1 MATLNTDIR
10 YIKGVGEAR
19 AKSLAKLGITDLR
32 SLLSYFPRA
41 YDDRRAYKKIAGL
54 IPGENA
60 CVCAVIAG
68 EPRLSR
74 IRKGLDLI
82 KLRAV
87 DETGALELTYFNQ
100 SYLKNTFHTGDA
112 YVFFGRA
119 EGTPSRPQMTNP
131 LFEREGAHQITG
143 RIMPIYPLTAGVSQS
158 MLYKAVEQG
167 LAACVDELPDI
178 LPEDVRLVYQLCH
191 TRFAYENI
199 HFPTDDEALSAARR
213 RLAFEELFLLAL
225 GLKLLR
231 ERRTFVAGKQ
241 CKKVDLS
248 PFFTSLSFSLTG
260 AQRRAIGD
268 IARDLTGQRPM
279 NRLVQ
284 GDVGSGKTM
293 VAAAAIY
300 MAAKN
305 GLQCALMAPTEILAE
320 QHYRS
325 LAPLLEPLG
334 IPCALLTAS
343 TKARE
348 RRALNE
354 RLRSGELSLV
364 IGTHA
369 LLSPDVQYQ
378 NLGLVVTDEQ
388 HRFGVDQRA
397 ALSAKG
403 DDPHLLVMSATPI
416 PRTLALMIYGDLD
429 VSVLDEL
436 PPGRQKIDTF
446 AVPSSYHERIY
457 AFLRKLVAEG
467 RQAYIVCPMVS
478 ENDELPDERKAVT
491 AYAAHL
497 QAEVFPDLRI
507 APIHGKMKP
516 KEKDAVM
523 RAFAAHEIDVLVSTT
538 VIEVGVDVPNA
549 NLMIIEDAD
558 RLGLAQLHQIRGRIG
573 RSSRRAYAYLTYRP
587 GKVLTEVASKRLSAI
602 REYVDFGAGFRI
614 AMRDLEIRGAGN
626 LLGPEQS
633 GYMMSVGYDMYLK
646 LLNDAVLEQQGKGRE
661 IRPECSADLT
671 VAAYIPERY
680 VPSDRQRMD
689 LYRRIAAL
697 RDNDAAADLI
707 DELTD
712 RYGDPPRPVTA
723 LLDVALLRAAAA
735 DTGVTDIT
743 QKGQTLLLSLG
754 QRMDVPSLMAVCTLP
769 AYRSRLLLSAG
780 EHPKL
785 TLHLKPGEEALDAA
799 GHLVEA
805 LTLKRKEISG
815 ETPAEGG
822 TL

>member
-41 YDDRRAYKKIAGL
+41 YDDRRAYKKIADL
-54 IPGENA
+54 VPGENA

-68 EPRLSR
+68 EPKLSR

-100 SYLKNTFHTGDA
+100 SYLKNTFHTGGA

-178 LPEDVRLVYQLCH
+178 LPENVRLVYQLCH

-248 PFFTSLSFSLTG
+248 PFFTSLPFSLTG
-260 AQRRAIGD
+260 AQRRAIDD

-300 MAAKN
+300 IAAKN

-429 VSVLDEL
+429 VSILNEL

-446 AVPSSYHERIY
+446 AVPSSYHARIY

-467 RQAYIVCPMVS
+467 RQAYIVCPMVA

-491 AYAAHL
+491 AYAETL
-497 QAEVFPDLRI
+497 QKEVFPDLRI

-549 NLMIIEDAD
+549 ALMLIENAECF
-558 RLGLAQLHQIRGRIG
+558 GLSQLHQLRGRVG
-573 RSSRRAYAYLTYRP
+573 RGRHKSYCVLVSDNKGEENKQRLRVMSSMSD
-587 GKVLTEVASKRLSAI
+587 GFAI
-602 REYVDFGAGFRI
+602 AEED
-614 AMRDLEIRGAGN
+614 
-626 LLGPEQS
+626 
-633 GYMMSVGYDMYLK
+633 LK
-646 LLNDAVLEQQGKGRE
+646 LRGPGDFFGSRQHGLPSLRV
-661 IRPECSADLT
+661 ADLSCDLSLLHET
-671 VAAYIPERY
+671 QSAAE
-680 VPSDRQRMD
+680 Q
-689 LYRRIAAL
+689 LL
-697 RDNDAAADLI
+697 AADPALKNHPLLKARV
-707 DELTD
+707 EL
-712 RYGDPPRPVTA
+712 
-723 LLDVALLRAAAA
+723 LFELNA
-735 DTGVTDIT
+735 DA
-743 QKGQTLLLSLG
+743 
-754 QRMDVPSLMAVCTLP
+754 MN
-769 AYRSRLLLSAG
+769 
-780 EHPKL
+780 
-785 TLHLKPGEEALDAA
+785 
-799 GHLVEA
+799 
-805 LTLKRKEISG
+805 
-815 ETPAEGG
+815 
-822 TL
+822 

>member
-41 YDDRRAYKKIAGL
+41 YDDRRAYKKIADL

-68 EPRLSR
+68 EPKLSR
-74 IRKGLDLI
+74 IRKGLDLV

-131 LFEREGAHQITG
+131 LFERECAHQITG

-248 PFFTSLSFSLTG
+248 PFFTSLPFSLTG
-260 AQRRAIGD
+260 AQRRAIDD
-268 IARDLTGQRPM
+268 IARDLTGKRPM

-429 VSVLDEL
+429 VSILNEL

-467 RQAYIVCPMVS
+467 RQAYIVCPMVA

-491 AYAAHL
+491 AYAETL
-497 QAEVFPDLRI
+497 QKEVFPDLRI

-549 NLMIIEDAD
+549 ALMLIENAECF
-558 RLGLAQLHQIRGRIG
+558 GLSQLHQLRGRVG
-573 RSSRRAYAYLTYRP
+573 RGRHKSYCVLVSDSKGEENKQRLKVMSSTSD
-587 GKVLTEVASKRLSAI
+587 GFAI
-602 REYVDFGAGFRI
+602 AEED
-614 AMRDLEIRGAGN
+614 
-626 LLGPEQS
+626 
-633 GYMMSVGYDMYLK
+633 LK
-646 LLNDAVLEQQGKGRE
+646 LRGPGDFFGSRQHGLPSLRV
-661 IRPECSADLT
+661 ADLSCDLSLLHET
-671 VAAYIPERY
+671 QSAAE
-680 VPSDRQRMD
+680 Q
-689 LYRRIAAL
+689 LL
-697 RDNDAAADLI
+697 AADPALKNHPLLKARV
-707 DELTD
+707 EL
-712 RYGDPPRPVTA
+712 
-723 LLDVALLRAAAA
+723 LFELNA
-735 DTGVTDIT
+735 DA
-743 QKGQTLLLSLG
+743 
-754 QRMDVPSLMAVCTLP
+754 MN
-769 AYRSRLLLSAG
+769 
-780 EHPKL
+780 
-785 TLHLKPGEEALDAA
+785 
-799 GHLVEA
+799 
-805 LTLKRKEISG
+805 
-815 ETPAEGG
+815 
-822 TL
+822 

>member
-1 MATLNTDIR
+1 MAALNTDIR

-19 AKSLAKLGITDLR
+19 AKALAKLGVTDLR

-41 YDDRRAYKKIAGL
+41 YEDRRACKKIAGL
-54 IPGENA
+54 VPGEMS
-60 CVCAVIAG
+60 CVCAVVAG
-68 EPRLSR
+68 EAKLSR
-74 IRKGLDLI
+74 IRKGLDLV
-82 KLRAV
+82 KLCVV
-87 DETGALELTYFNQ
+87 DESGTLELTYFNQ
-100 SYLKNTFHTGDA
+100 SYLKNTFHTGET
-112 YVFFGRA
+112 YVFYGRA
-119 EGTPSRPQMTNP
+119 EGTPRRLQMTNP

-178 LPEDVRLVYQLCH
+178 LPEDVRLAHQLCH

-199 HFPTDDEALSAARR
+199 HFPADDEALAAARR

-231 ERRTFVAGKQ
+231 SRRTFVAGKR
-241 CKKVDLS
+241 CRDTDPS
-248 PFFTSLSFSLTG
+248 PFFAALPFSLTA
-260 AQRRAIGD
+260 AQRRAVDD
-268 IARDLTGQRPM
+268 IARDLSLERPM
-279 NRLVQ
+279 NRLCQ

-325 LAPLLEPLG
+325 LAPLLAPLG
-334 IPCALLTAS
+334 ISCALLTAS
-343 TKARE
+343 TRAKE
-348 RRALNE
+348 RRALSE
-354 RLRSGELSLV
+354 ALRSGELSLV

-403 DDPHLLVMSATPI
+403 ENPHLLVMSATPI

-446 AVPSSYHERIY
+446 AVPSSYHARIY
-457 AFLRKLVAEG
+457 AFLRKLVQEG
-467 RQAYIVCPMVS
+467 RQAYIVCPMVA

-491 AYAAHL
+491 AYAEHL
-497 QAEVFPDLRI
+497 QTEIFPDLRV

-549 NLMIIEDAD
+549 ALMLIENAECF
-558 RLGLAQLHQIRGRIG
+558 GLSQLHQLRGRVG
-573 RSSRRAYAYLTYRP
+573 RGQHKSYCVLVSDNKGEENRARLKIMSSTNDGFAIAEEDLRLRGP
-587 GKVLTEVASKRLSAI
+587 G
-602 REYVDFGAGFRI
+602 DFFGSRQHGLPALR
-614 AMRDLEIRGAGN
+614 
-626 LLGPEQS
+626 
-633 GYMMSVGYDMYLK
+633 V
-646 LLNDAVLEQQGKGRE
+646 
-661 IRPECSADLT
+661 ADLSCDLSLLHET
-671 VAAYIPERY
+671 QSAAE
-680 VPSDRQRMD
+680 Q
-689 LYRRIAAL
+689 LL
-697 RDNDAAADLI
+697 AADA
-707 DELTD
+707 ELAAH
-712 RYGDPPRPVTA
+712 P
-723 LLDVALLRAAAA
+723 LLKARIELLFSLNA
-735 DTGVTDIT
+735 DA
-743 QKGQTLLLSLG
+743 
-754 QRMDVPSLMAVCTLP
+754 MN
-769 AYRSRLLLSAG
+769 
-780 EHPKL
+780 
-785 TLHLKPGEEALDAA
+785 
-799 GHLVEA
+799 
-805 LTLKRKEISG
+805 
-815 ETPAEGG
+815 
-822 TL
+822 

>member
-41 YDDRRAYKKIAGL
+41 YDDRRAYKKIADL

-68 EPRLSR
+68 EPKLSR
-74 IRKGLDLI
+74 IRKGLDLV

-143 RIMPIYPLTAGVSQS
+143 RIMPIYPLTAGISQS

-248 PFFTSLSFSLTG
+248 PFFSSLPFSLTG

-268 IARDLTGQRPM
+268 IARDLTGKRPM

-343 TKARE
+343 TKAKE

-354 RLRSGELSLV
+354 RLQSGELSLV

-429 VSVLDEL
+429 VSILNEL

-457 AFLRKLVAEG
+457 AFLRKLVADG
-467 RQAYIVCPMVS
+467 RQAYIVCPMVA

-491 AYAAHL
+491 AYAETL
-497 QAEVFPDLRI
+497 QKEVFPDLRI

-549 NLMIIEDAD
+549 ALMLIENAECF
-558 RLGLAQLHQIRGRIG
+558 GLSQLHQLRGRVG
-573 RSSRRAYAYLTYRP
+573 RGRHKSYCVLVSDNKGEENKQRLKVMSSTSD
-587 GKVLTEVASKRLSAI
+587 GFAI
-602 REYVDFGAGFRI
+602 AEED
-614 AMRDLEIRGAGN
+614 
-626 LLGPEQS
+626 
-633 GYMMSVGYDMYLK
+633 LK
-646 LLNDAVLEQQGKGRE
+646 LRGPGDFFGSRQHGLPSLRV
-661 IRPECSADLT
+661 ADLSCDLSLLHET
-671 VAAYIPERY
+671 QSAAE
-680 VPSDRQRMD
+680 Q
-689 LYRRIAAL
+689 LL
-697 RDNDAAADLI
+697 AADPALKNHPLLKARV
-707 DELTD
+707 EL
-712 RYGDPPRPVTA
+712 
-723 LLDVALLRAAAA
+723 LFELNA
-735 DTGVTDIT
+735 DA
-743 QKGQTLLLSLG
+743 
-754 QRMDVPSLMAVCTLP
+754 MN
-769 AYRSRLLLSAG
+769 
-780 EHPKL
+780 
-785 TLHLKPGEEALDAA
+785 
-799 GHLVEA
+799 
-805 LTLKRKEISG
+805 
-815 ETPAEGG
+815 
-822 TL
+822 

>member
-41 YDDRRAYKKIAGL
+41 YDDRRAYKKIVDL

-178 LPEDVRLVYQLCH
+178 LPENVRLVYQLCH

-248 PFFTSLSFSLTG
+248 PFFTSLPFSLTG

-268 IARDLTGQRPM
+268 IARDLTGKRPM

-343 TKARE
+343 TTAKE

-429 VSVLDEL
+429 VSILNEL

-446 AVPSSYHERIY
+446 AVPSSYHARIY
-457 AFLRKLVAEG
+457 AFLRKLVADG
-467 RQAYIVCPMVS
+467 RQAYIVCPMVA

-491 AYAAHL
+491 AYAETL
-497 QAEVFPDLRI
+497 QKEVFPDLRI

-549 NLMIIEDAD
+549 ALMLIENAECF
-558 RLGLAQLHQIRGRIG
+558 GLSQLHQLRGRVG
-573 RSSRRAYAYLTYRP
+573 RGRHKSYCVLVSDNKGEENKQRLKVMSSTSD
-587 GKVLTEVASKRLSAI
+587 GFAI
-602 REYVDFGAGFRI
+602 AEED
-614 AMRDLEIRGAGN
+614 
-626 LLGPEQS
+626 
-633 GYMMSVGYDMYLK
+633 LK
-646 LLNDAVLEQQGKGRE
+646 LRGPGDFFGSRQHGLPSLRV
-661 IRPECSADLT
+661 ADLSCDLSLLHET
-671 VAAYIPERY
+671 QSAAE
-680 VPSDRQRMD
+680 Q
-689 LYRRIAAL
+689 LL
-697 RDNDAAADLI
+697 AADPALKNHPLLKARV
-707 DELTD
+707 EL
-712 RYGDPPRPVTA
+712 
-723 LLDVALLRAAAA
+723 LFELNA
-735 DTGVTDIT
+735 DA
-743 QKGQTLLLSLG
+743 
-754 QRMDVPSLMAVCTLP
+754 MN
-769 AYRSRLLLSAG
+769 
-780 EHPKL
+780 
-785 TLHLKPGEEALDAA
+785 
-799 GHLVEA
+799 
-805 LTLKRKEISG
+805 
-815 ETPAEGG
+815 
-822 TL
+822 

>member
-1 MATLNTDIR
+1 MAALNTDIR

-19 AKSLAKLGITDLR
+19 AKALAKLGVTDLR

-41 YDDRRAYKKIAGL
+41 YEDRRACKKIAGL
-54 IPGENA
+54 VPGEMS
-60 CVCAVIAG
+60 CVCAVVAG
-68 EPRLSR
+68 EAKLSR
-74 IRKGLDLI
+74 IRKGLDLV
-82 KLRAV
+82 KLRVV
-87 DETGALELTYFNQ
+87 DESGALELTYFNQ
-100 SYLKNTFHTGDA
+100 SYLKNTFHTGET
-112 YVFFGRA
+112 YVFYGRA
-119 EGTPSRPQMTNP
+119 EGTPRRLQMTNP
-131 LFEREGAHQITG
+131 FFEREGERRITG

-178 LPEDVRLVYQLCH
+178 LPEDVRLAHQLCH

-199 HFPTDDEALSAARR
+199 HFPSGDEALAAARR

-231 ERRTFVAGKQ
+231 SRRTFVAGKR
-241 CKKVDLS
+241 CRDTDPS
-248 PFFTSLSFSLTG
+248 PFFAALPFSLTA
-260 AQRRAIGD
+260 AQRRAVDD
-268 IARDLTGQRPM
+268 IARDLSLERPM
-279 NRLVQ
+279 NRLCQ

-325 LAPLLEPLG
+325 LAPLLSPLG
-334 IPCALLTAS
+334 ISCALLTAS
-343 TKARE
+343 TRAKE

-354 RLRSGELSLV
+354 ALRSGELSLV

-403 DDPHLLVMSATPI
+403 ENPHLLVMSATPI

-446 AVPSSYHERIY
+446 AVPSSYHARIY
-457 AFLRKLVAEG
+457 AFLRKLVQEG
-467 RQAYIVCPMVS
+467 RQAYIVCPMVA

-497 QAEVFPDLRI
+497 QTEVFPDLRV

-549 NLMIIEDAD
+549 ALMLIENAECF
-558 RLGLAQLHQIRGRIG
+558 GLSQLHQLRGRVG
-573 RSSRRAYAYLTYRP
+573 RGQHKSYCVLVSDNKGEENKARLKIMSSTNDGFAIAEEDLRLRGP
-587 GKVLTEVASKRLSAI
+587 G
-602 REYVDFGAGFRI
+602 DFFGSRQHGLPALR
-614 AMRDLEIRGAGN
+614 
-626 LLGPEQS
+626 
-633 GYMMSVGYDMYLK
+633 V
-646 LLNDAVLEQQGKGRE
+646 
-661 IRPECSADLT
+661 ADLSCDLSLLHET
-671 VAAYIPERY
+671 QSAAE
-680 VPSDRQRMD
+680 Q
-689 LYRRIAAL
+689 LL
-697 RDNDAAADLI
+697 AADA
-707 DELTD
+707 ELAAH
-712 RYGDPPRPVTA
+712 P
-723 LLDVALLRAAAA
+723 LLKARIELLFSLNA
-735 DTGVTDIT
+735 DA
-743 QKGQTLLLSLG
+743 
-754 QRMDVPSLMAVCTLP
+754 MN
-769 AYRSRLLLSAG
+769 
-780 EHPKL
+780 
-785 TLHLKPGEEALDAA
+785 
-799 GHLVEA
+799 
-805 LTLKRKEISG
+805 
-815 ETPAEGG
+815 
-822 TL
+822 